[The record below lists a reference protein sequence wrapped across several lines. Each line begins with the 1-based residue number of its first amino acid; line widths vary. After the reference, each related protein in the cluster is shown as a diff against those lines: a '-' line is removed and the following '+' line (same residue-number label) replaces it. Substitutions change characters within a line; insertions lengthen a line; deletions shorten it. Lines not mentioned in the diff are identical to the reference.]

1 MPLNPAK
8 ILAQIRERK
17 ELFII
22 GIITY
27 SSGIVLS
34 LFFTIPE
41 EGVFSDCGK
50 IFDVLICGSFPL
62 KYYLLR
68 IVCECLLV
76 AVSFLCGMSV
86 FSLPI
91 AYLLTA
97 TRAFLTGLTIK
108 VIICSY
114 SVMGLTI
121 GILVVFPAS
130 VIAFFGN
137 LCAAVFSFSRF
148 YSGRCPAKKDVEDIP
163 CIFLFTFLIAVA
175 SVLYVI
181 LISLLIIRPIHYGL

>member
-50 IFDVLICGSFPL
+50 ICDVLICGSFPL

-121 GILVVFPAS
+121 GIL
-130 VIAFFGN
+130 
-137 LCAAVFSFSRF
+137 

-181 LISLLIIRPIHYGL
+181 LISLLIIRPLHYGL